1 MPVKTTTHTRK
12 KRNPDEGGF
21 SHISICFEPY
31 QASPI
36 SHYYLHHTHTLTQT
50 KYNVES
56 RNTKPTGTKPRLLAP
71 TTTSRLD

>member
-1 MPVKTTTHTRK
+1 MPVKTTTHTHK

-36 SHYYLHHTHTLTQT
+36 SQLLSPPHTHTLTQT
-50 KYNVES
+50 KYNVETPNLPV
-56 RNTKPTGTKPRLLAP
+56 RNLQTSGTHNNK
-71 TTTSRLD
+71 